1 MNLDVNNR
9 KQAFQYDKCR
19 KPKQTSNRFY
29 RDHTDTLTFNNIL
42 LQDIFFNFLSGGR
55 ENTPQQRDMGG
66 GIPLVERAEGGRNTP
81 LYPPQKK
88 NKKTKK
94 NPKIFKMGGVIPP
107 VLETWSYWYT
117 AQKKNKNKKQK
128 KQRQKTRGFQKIQC
142 IILSI

>member
-55 ENTPQQRDMGG
+55 ENTPQ
-66 GIPLVERAEGGRNTP
+66 
-81 LYPPQKK
+81 
-88 NKKTKK
+88 
-94 NPKIFKMGGVIPP
+94 
-107 VLETWSYWYT
+107 
-117 AQKKNKNKKQK
+117 
-128 KQRQKTRGFQKIQC
+128 
-142 IILSI
+142 